1 MKRYFMIEK
10 AILRIIDRQG
20 QANWH
25 QIMLE
30 VGEALLIT
38 DWMEVR
44 DVIQNL
50 KNQQTIYRA
59 SDVRNEVYL
68 RVGSMYVPH
77 ELGENI

>member
-1 MKRYFMIEK
+1 MKRYFLIEE

-20 QANWH
+20 HANWH

-30 VGEALLIT
+30 VGEAVLVT

-50 KNQQTIYRA
+50 KNQGLIIRTNDI
-59 SDVRNEVYL
+59 RNEVYT
-68 RVGSMYVPH
+68 RKV
-77 ELGENI
+77 